1 MGIRAATCRSH
12 VAAIAAIWACAPPA
26 HPCGRYAFSVKP
38 ISPADGQ
45 ILAVSGGML
54 KSAEIS
60 KGNHMKTIQ
69 RISNSEDQRNCQIV
83 QETWVMDKMKLKITI
98 TGENVHN
105 VGYRYFLMTSA
116 IDRGLDGFNARNT
129 MKGNEQQVVAL
140 IEGNEEAIADFKKL
154 AESQRPEHSLVS
166 SIAFEDTDSAV
177 MRTGEYA
184 QVCTA
189 VQLNKAIP
197 LLLDIRDDLKEMK
210 GDVKAVRKNTDMIP
224 QMSDDLKAVRK
235 NTDMIPQMSDDLK
248 AVRKNT
254 DIIPQIH
261 EEIKGMREDIQPGY
275 AAQFRL
281 VQADIRA
288 IKERLGMS

>member
-1 MGIRAATCRSH
+1 
-12 VAAIAAIWACAPPA
+12 
-26 HPCGRYAFSVKP
+26 
-38 ISPADGQ
+38 
-45 ILAVSGGML
+45 
-54 KSAEIS
+54 
-60 KGNHMKTIQ
+60 
-69 RISNSEDQRNCQIV
+69 
-83 QETWVMDKMKLKITI
+83 MDKMKLKITI

-116 IDRGLDGFNARNT
+116 IDLGLDGFNARNT

-140 IEGNEEAIADFKKL
+140 IDGDEEAITDFKKL
-154 AESQRPEHSLVS
+154 AESQRPEHSSVS

-210 GDVKAVRKNTDMIP
+210 GDMKEMKGDMKAVRENTDI
-224 QMSDDLKAVRK
+224 
-235 NTDMIPQMSDDLK
+235 IPQMSDDLK

-275 AAQFRL
+275 AGQFRL

>member
-1 MGIRAATCRSH
+1 
-12 VAAIAAIWACAPPA
+12 
-26 HPCGRYAFSVKP
+26 
-38 ISPADGQ
+38 
-45 ILAVSGGML
+45 
-54 KSAEIS
+54 
-60 KGNHMKTIQ
+60 
-69 RISNSEDQRNCQIV
+69 
-83 QETWVMDKMKLKITI
+83 MKLKVTI

-116 IDRGLDGFNARNT
+116 IDQGLDGFNARNT

-140 IEGNEEAIADFKKL
+140 IEGNEEAIAAFKKL

-166 SIAFEDTDSAV
+166 SIVFEDTNSNV
-177 MRTGEYA
+177 MKTGEYA

-189 VQLNKAIP
+189 IQLNKAIP
-197 LLLDIRDDLKEMK
+197 LLLDMRDDLKEMK
-210 GDVKAVRKNTDMIP
+210 GDMKEMKGDIKEMKGDMKE
-224 QMSDDLKAVRK
+224 MKG
-235 NTDMIPQMSDDLK
+235 DMKEMKGDMK
-248 AVRKNT
+248 VVRKNT

>member
-1 MGIRAATCRSH
+1 
-12 VAAIAAIWACAPPA
+12 
-26 HPCGRYAFSVKP
+26 
-38 ISPADGQ
+38 
-45 ILAVSGGML
+45 
-54 KSAEIS
+54 
-60 KGNHMKTIQ
+60 
-69 RISNSEDQRNCQIV
+69 
-83 QETWVMDKMKLKITI
+83 MDSMKLKVTI
-98 TGENVHN
+98 TGENVHK

-116 IDRGLDGFNARNT
+116 IDQGLDGFNARNT

-140 IEGNEEAIADFKKL
+140 IEGNEEAIAAFKKL

-166 SIAFEDTDSAV
+166 SIVFEDTNSNV
-177 MRTGEYA
+177 MKTGEYA

-197 LLLDIRDDLKEMK
+197 LLLDMRNDLKEMK
-210 GDVKAVRKNTDMIP
+210 GDMKEMKGDMKEMKVDIKE
-224 QMSDDLKAVRK
+224 MKG
-235 NTDMIPQMSDDLK
+235 DMK
-248 AVRKNT
+248 VVRKNT

>member
-1 MGIRAATCRSH
+1 M
-12 VAAIAAIWACAPPA
+12 
-26 HPCGRYAFSVKP
+26 F
-38 ISPADGQ
+38 
-45 ILAVSGGML
+45 
-54 KSAEIS
+54 
-60 KGNHMKTIQ
+60 
-69 RISNSEDQRNCQIV
+69 
-83 QETWVMDKMKLKITI
+83 MDSMKLKVTI

-116 IDRGLDGFNARNT
+116 IDQGLDGFNARNT

-140 IEGNEEAIADFKKL
+140 IEGNEEAIAGFKKL

-166 SIAFEDTDSAV
+166 SIVFEDTNSNV
-177 MRTGEYA
+177 MKTGEYA

-189 VQLNKAIP
+189 IQLNKAIP
-197 LLLDIRDDLKEMK
+197 LLLDMRDDLKEMK
-210 GDVKAVRKNTDMIP
+210 GDMKEMKGDM
-224 QMSDDLKAVRK
+224 KV
-235 NTDMIPQMSDDLK
+235 
-248 AVRKNT
+248 VRKNT

>member
-1 MGIRAATCRSH
+1 
-12 VAAIAAIWACAPPA
+12 
-26 HPCGRYAFSVKP
+26 
-38 ISPADGQ
+38 
-45 ILAVSGGML
+45 
-54 KSAEIS
+54 
-60 KGNHMKTIQ
+60 
-69 RISNSEDQRNCQIV
+69 
-83 QETWVMDKMKLKITI
+83 MDSMKLKVTI

-116 IDRGLDGFNARNT
+116 IGRGLDGFNARNT

-154 AESQRPEHSLVS
+154 AESQRPEQSLVS
-166 SIAFEDTDSAV
+166 SIVFEDTNSDV
-177 MRTGEYA
+177 MKTGEYA
-184 QVCTA
+184 QICTA

-197 LLLDIRDDLKEMK
+197 LLLDMRNDLKEMK
-210 GDVKAVRKNTDMIP
+210 GDMKEMKGDM
-224 QMSDDLKAVRK
+224 
-235 NTDMIPQMSDDLK
+235 K

-254 DIIPQIH
+254 DIIPLIH

>member
-1 MGIRAATCRSH
+1 M
-12 VAAIAAIWACAPPA
+12 
-26 HPCGRYAFSVKP
+26 F
-38 ISPADGQ
+38 
-45 ILAVSGGML
+45 
-54 KSAEIS
+54 
-60 KGNHMKTIQ
+60 
-69 RISNSEDQRNCQIV
+69 
-83 QETWVMDKMKLKITI
+83 MDSMKLKVTI

-116 IDRGLDGFNARNT
+116 IDQGLDGFNARNT

-140 IEGNEEAIADFKKL
+140 IEGNEEAIAGFKKL

-166 SIAFEDTDSAV
+166 SIVFEDTNSNV
-177 MRTGEYA
+177 MKTGEYA

-189 VQLNKAIP
+189 IQLNKAIP
-197 LLLDIRDDLKEMK
+197 LLLDMRDDLKEMK
-210 GDVKAVRKNTDMIP
+210 GDMKEMKGDIKEMKGDM
-224 QMSDDLKAVRK
+224 QEMKG
-235 NTDMIPQMSDDLK
+235 DMKEMKGDMKEMKGDMK
-248 AVRKNT
+248 VVRKNT

>member
-1 MGIRAATCRSH
+1 
-12 VAAIAAIWACAPPA
+12 
-26 HPCGRYAFSVKP
+26 
-38 ISPADGQ
+38 
-45 ILAVSGGML
+45 
-54 KSAEIS
+54 
-60 KGNHMKTIQ
+60 
-69 RISNSEDQRNCQIV
+69 
-83 QETWVMDKMKLKITI
+83 MDSMKLKVTI

-116 IDRGLDGFNARNT
+116 IDQGLDGFNARNT

-140 IEGNEEAIADFKKL
+140 IEGNEEAIAGFKKL

-166 SIAFEDTDSAV
+166 SIVFEDTNSNV
-177 MRTGEYA
+177 MKTGEYA

-189 VQLNKAIP
+189 IQLNKAIP
-197 LLLDIRDDLKEMK
+197 LLLDMR
-210 GDVKAVRKNTDMIP
+210 N
-224 QMSDDLKAVRK
+224 
-235 NTDMIPQMSDDLK
+235 DLK

>member
-1 MGIRAATCRSH
+1 M
-12 VAAIAAIWACAPPA
+12 
-26 HPCGRYAFSVKP
+26 F
-38 ISPADGQ
+38 
-45 ILAVSGGML
+45 
-54 KSAEIS
+54 
-60 KGNHMKTIQ
+60 
-69 RISNSEDQRNCQIV
+69 
-83 QETWVMDKMKLKITI
+83 MDSMKLKVTI

-116 IDRGLDGFNARNT
+116 IDQGLDGFNARNT

-140 IEGNEEAIADFKKL
+140 IEGNEEAIAGFKKL

-166 SIAFEDTDSAV
+166 SIVFEDTNSNV
-177 MRTGEYA
+177 MKTGEYA

-189 VQLNKAIP
+189 IQLNKAIP
-197 LLLDIRDDLKEMK
+197 LLLDMRDDMKEMK
-210 GDVKAVRKNTDMIP
+210 GDIKEMKGDMKE
-224 QMSDDLKAVRK
+224 MKG
-235 NTDMIPQMSDDLK
+235 DMKEMKGDMKEMKGDMK
-248 AVRKNT
+248 VVRKNT